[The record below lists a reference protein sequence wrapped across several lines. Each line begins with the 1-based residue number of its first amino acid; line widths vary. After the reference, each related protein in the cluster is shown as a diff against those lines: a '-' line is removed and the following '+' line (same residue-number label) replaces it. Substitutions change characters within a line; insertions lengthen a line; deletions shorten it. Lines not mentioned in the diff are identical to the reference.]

1 MRMSFKPEPSLDDQE
16 ESADGDF
23 HPRSF
28 VRITVV
34 LTPIIST
41 ALLLWWWLD

>member
-1 MRMSFKPEPSLDDQE
+1 MSSKPGLSREDPE
-16 ESADGDF
+16 EDADGDF

-28 VRITVV
+28 LRITVV